1 MSIFKVII
9 EQEII
14 IEADSAHDADVRFDA
29 LDLNDIRSEIDAD
42 EQTALGA
49 RVIAGHYR
57 KSIDSTEE

>member
-14 IEADSAHDADVRFDA
+14 IEAASMRDADARFDI

-49 RVIAGHYR
+49 RAVSYTHLRAHE
-57 KSIDSTEE
+57 T

>member
-14 IEADSAHDADVRFDA
+14 IEAANVRDADARFDA

-49 RVIAGHYR
+49 RVIA
-57 KSIDSTEE
+57 

>member
-14 IEADSAHDADVRFDA
+14 IEAANVRDADARFDA

-57 KSIDSTEE
+57 KTIDLTEG